1 MDTKTDRLT
10 SKQAPSGLEVFASG
24 EWNLANA
31 RTLEKQISNMVNDPP
46 AQVVIDISDV
56 EFMDTAGAWLLQRTL
71 IDLEQRG
78 VKVSMQGIQH
88 RFASLLEYTN
98 FREPPAPIEPPPTN
112 VVAGLIKKVGE
123 ETMALMDLAASF
135 IAFLGQAVAALVTTL
150 FRPRQ
155 FRLTS
160 TVYHMEQTG
169 LNAMPI
175 VGLISFLIGIVLAY
189 QGALQLRQFGA
200 EVFTVDLIA
209 VSILREL
216 GIVLTAIVIAGRSA
230 STYAAQIG
238 AMKVNEEID
247 ALKTLGLDPMHIL
260 ILPRVIALMLTLPLL
275 AFFADLMGL
284 FGGAIMSWVVL
295 DIGPDL
301 FISRL
306 NDAVSIWSFW
316 TGLLKAPVFAM
327 IIALIGCFEGL
338 NVSGSAES
346 VGQHTTRAVVEAIFL
361 VIVIDA
367 LFSIFFGII
376 GI

>member
-1 MDTKTDRLT
+1 
-10 SKQAPSGLEVFASG
+10 
-24 EWNLANA
+24 
-31 RTLEKQISNMVNDPP
+31 
-46 AQVVIDISDV
+46 
-56 EFMDTAGAWLLQRTL
+56 
-71 IDLEQRG
+71 
-78 VKVSMQGIQH
+78 MQGIQP
-88 RFASLLEYTN
+88 RFTALLEYAN
-98 FREPPAPIEPPPTN
+98 FREPPAPNEPPAIN
-112 VVAGLIKKVGE
+112 FVVRLIEEVGQQ
-123 ETMALMDLAASF
+123 TMALMDLAASF
-135 IAFLGQAVAALVTTL
+135 VAFLGQAVAALFTTL
-150 FRPRQ
+150 FQPRH

-169 LNAMPI
+169 LNAIPI
-175 VGLISFLIGIVLAY
+175 VGLISFLIGVVLAY
-189 QGALQLRQFGA
+189 QGALQLRRFGA
-200 EVFTVDLIA
+200 ELFTVDLIA
-209 VSILREL
+209 ISILREL
-216 GIVLTAIVIAGRSA
+216 GILLTAIVIAGRSA
-230 STYAAQIG
+230 STFAAQIG
-238 AMKVNEEID
+238 AMKVNEEVD
-247 ALKTLGLDPMHIL
+247 AIKTLGLDPMHVL

-284 FGGAIMSWVVL
+284 FGGAVMSWVVL

-316 TGLLKAPVFAM
+316 TGMIKAPVFAM
-327 IIALIGCFEGL
+327 IIALIGCFEGM